1 MRVSDNSP
9 TLRPAAYLCR
19 PPRNPR
25 TAYGDCEALR
35 HFAAR
40 LGLPAP
46 VFYLDDVHPSSW
58 GHRSRPQFETL
69 VRAVIDGTHRLL
81 LIPGPWV
88 FSGDESRIRLSLRVL
103 TAAGCTRV
111 LALPKHP
118 APAQRE
124 HPATVGERPGRV
136 PGQRRPPA

>member
-1 MRVSDNSP
+1 MRAPDISP
-9 TLRPAAYLCR
+9 ALQPAAYLCSH
-19 PPRNPR
+19 PQNPR
-25 TAYGDCEALR
+25 KATGDREALR

-46 VFYLDDVHPSSW
+46 VFYLDHAHPSSW

-88 FSGDESRIRLSLRVL
+88 FSGDDGRVRLSLRVL

-111 LALPKHP
+111 LALPRQVAL
-118 APAQRE
+118 APRE
-124 HPATVGERPGRV
+124 HPATAGECPGRV
-136 PGQRRPPA
+136 PGPRRPPS

>member
-1 MRVSDNSP
+1 MRVSDTSP
-9 TLRPAAYLCR
+9 TLRPAAYLCS
-19 PPRNPR
+19 PPQNPR
-25 TAYGDCEALR
+25 AATGDREALT

-40 LGLPAP
+40 LGLPTP

-88 FSGDESRIRLSLRVL
+88 FSADEGRIRLSLRVL

-111 LALPKHP
+111 LTLPKQP
-118 APAQRE
+118 APVPRE
-124 HPATVGERPGRV
+124 HPATAGARPGRV